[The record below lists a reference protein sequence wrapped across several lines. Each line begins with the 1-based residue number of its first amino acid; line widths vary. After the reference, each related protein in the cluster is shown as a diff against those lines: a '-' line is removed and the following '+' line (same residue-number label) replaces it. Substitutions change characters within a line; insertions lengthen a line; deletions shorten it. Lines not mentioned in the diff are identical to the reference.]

1 MRSRRTT
8 TMKQQVEAALQREGF
23 PPNKIAEAASS
34 FDPSMSV
41 SHYWSSKTASTLI
54 QARAFSSYKAVM
66 AAAEEIKNNEEFAR
80 AKKLCIPVNAPYIL
94 SLVKSN
100 DALLQDTVRDQYIE
114 RVKQFVNSSK
124 GKKTTEESI
133 LTDIRGNCNLT
144 ASLFLQSCRKPKT
157 LSLLALSH
165 KSDDD
170 CQKREVSQ
178 KELEK
183 LIKICKTTKKPIDLV
198 HNELNHQILY
208 NCFICP
214 SSCETSQAQQIQA
227 KLPEQLRPT
236 FVDEILSHYN
246 ALKVIFISHL
256 NTLTCKVKKNSVH
269 TATWQTLQPF
279 C

>member
-1 MRSRRTT
+1 
-8 TMKQQVEAALQREGF
+8 
-23 PPNKIAEAASS
+23 
-34 FDPSMSV
+34 MSKV
-41 SHYWSSKTASTLI
+41 TSHRKESANDKTPTSTLI

-178 KELEK
+178 NQSCSKHRRQKPSYRK
-183 LIKICKTTKKPIDLV
+183 L
-198 HNELNHQILY
+198 
-208 NCFICP
+208 
-214 SSCETSQAQQIQA
+214 
-227 KLPEQLRPT
+227 
-236 FVDEILSHYN
+236 
-246 ALKVIFISHL
+246 
-256 NTLTCKVKKNSVH
+256 
-269 TATWQTLQPF
+269 
-279 C
+279 